1 MDEQRRRDFDAWY
14 QDLHPRLVTTLIAVL
29 GDVDVACEAT
39 DEAFARAYERWTRV
53 SGMESPDGWT
63 YRVAYNVARRHWR
76 RHALEGRLLRSRA
89 PDASV
94 PGPAGE
100 LWLLVRELPPR
111 QRLAVLLRHVGQLTE
126 REIADVMG
134 IKRGTV
140 SATLR
145 AAYERMRIEIADDV
159 EERNHA

>member
-1 MDEQRRRDFDAWY
+1 MEEQRRDFDAWY
-14 QDLHPRLVTTLIAVL
+14 RVLHPRLVTTLVAVL

-53 SGMESPDGWT
+53 SGMESPEGWT
-63 YRVAYNVARRHWR
+63 YRVAYNVARRRWR
-76 RHALEGRLLRSRA
+76 RHALEVRLLRSQA
-89 PDASV
+89 PDASM

-100 LWLLVRELPPR
+100 LWMLVRELPTR
-111 QRLAVLLRHVGQLTE
+111 QALAVLLRHVGQLTE
-126 REIADVMG
+126 QEIAEVMG

-145 AAYERMRIEIADDV
+145 AAYERLRIRVAEDV
-159 EERNHA
+159 EEPNHA